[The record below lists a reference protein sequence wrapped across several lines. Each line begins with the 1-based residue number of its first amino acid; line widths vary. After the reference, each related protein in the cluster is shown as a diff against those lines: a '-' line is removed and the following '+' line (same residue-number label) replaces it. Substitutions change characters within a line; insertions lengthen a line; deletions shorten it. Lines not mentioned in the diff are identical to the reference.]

1 MKGKIEQLTEQ
12 VLLENY
18 DRYYRLAYQY
28 VKNENDALDMV
39 QESAYRA
46 YRDCRKVREP
56 EYLNTWIYRIVINT
70 CLDHL
75 RKTSREVPLEEIAE
89 PGYEETSYAQ
99 AEQGDGLSMLDTL
112 KEAEREIVIL
122 RFFEE
127 LKLEEIAK
135 VTGENVNTVKAK
147 LYRALKKMRIEME
160 PGHVT

>member
-1 MKGKIEQLTEQ
+1 MGSEIETLTEQ
-12 VLLENY
+12 TLLENY

-56 EYLNTWIYRIVINT
+56 AYLNTWIYRIVINT

-75 RKTSREVPLEEIAE
+75 RKVSREIPLESIEE
-89 PGYEETSYAQ
+89 PGYEETSYGQ
-99 AEQGDGLSMLDTL
+99 SEQPELLSILDTL
-112 KEAEREIVIL
+112 KESEREIVIL

-127 LKLEEIAK
+127 LKLDEISR
-135 VTGENVNTVKAK
+135 VTGENVNTVKAR
-147 LYRALKKMRIEME
+147 LYRALKKMKIEME
-160 PGHVT
+160 LGYVT

>member
-1 MKGKIEQLTEQ
+1 MKSGIEELTEQ
-12 VLLENY
+12 TLLENY
-18 DRYYRLAYQY
+18 ERYYRLAYQY

-46 YRDCRKVREP
+46 YKDCHKVREP
-56 EYLNTWIYRIVINT
+56 AYLNTWIYRIVINT

-75 RKTSREVPLEEIAE
+75 RKAAREVPLEAIAEQSVTE
-89 PGYEETSYAQ
+89 PGYENSEQTS
-99 AEQGDGLSMLDTL
+99 LLPMLDIL
-112 KEAEREIVIL
+112 RDSEREIIIL

-147 LYRALKKMRIEME
+147 LYRALKKLKVEMA
-160 PGHVT
+160 